1 MTGNRRTG
9 FGIVGY
15 GYWGPNL
22 VRNYMD
28 IKDCKIKY
36 ICDKNAVSLDKAAAR
51 CPEATVTTDY
61 QELLEDQAVDA
72 IVIATP
78 ISTHHTLAAQAL
90 EHGKHVFVEK
100 PMTATSHQA
109 EQLVRLAEEKRLTLM
124 VGHTF
129 VYSPAV
135 VKTKEL
141 IQSGELGEILYISSS
156 RINLGLHQSDASV
169 IWDLAPHDLS
179 ILLYWLGEE
188 PAQVHA
194 YGRGCII
201 PQIPDVAFLNLR
213 FPSGVVASIHLS
225 WLSPIKLRRTMVIG
239 TKKMLLYDDTENVE
253 KVKVFDHG
261 VNYPDP
267 KSFGEFQL
275 SYRTGDILAPH
286 LDSYEPLSAEATHF
300 LKCIKTGETPK
311 TDGLS
316 GLQVVKI
323 LEGAETSLLENGNFV
338 GTEIW
343 ERQSKSIITS

>member
-1 MTGNRRTG
+1 MAVENRTG
-9 FGIVGY
+9 IGIVGY

-28 IKDCKIKY
+28 VKDCDVKY
-36 ICDKNAVSLDKAAAR
+36 ICDKKASFLDKAALR
-51 CPEATVTTDY
+51 YPSVKTTTDY
-61 QELLEDQAVDA
+61 SELLADPSVEAV
-72 IVIATP
+72 VIATP
-78 ISTHHTLAAQAL
+78 ISTHYILAAQAL

-100 PMTATSHQA
+100 PMTATLREA
-109 EQLVRLAEEKRLTLM
+109 ETLVEIAERERLTLM

-129 VYSPAV
+129 VYSPPV

-141 IQSGELGEILYISSS
+141 IESGELGEILYISSS

-194 YGRGCII
+194 YGRGCIVS
-201 PQIPDVAFLNLR
+201 QIPDVAFLNLR

-225 WLSPIKLRRTMVIG
+225 WLSPVKLRRTMVIG

-275 SYRTGDILAPH
+275 SYRTGDILAPR
-286 LDSYEPLSAEATHF
+286 LSSFEPLRAEANHF
-300 LKCIKTGETPK
+300 LNCVRTGEKPR
-311 TDGLS
+311 TDGLN
-316 GLQVVKI
+316 GLQVVKA
-323 LEGAETSLLENGNFV
+323 LEEAETSLLENGNFV
-338 GTEIW
+338 GTDAWIL
-343 ERQSKSIITS
+343 QSTRT